1 MIDQELTVN
10 KWFRLAHL
18 IIDTIAWLALT
29 FIFSLILDLFI
40 RTKNIDIINGG
51 LILCIFGSFII
62 YYVLMEFKF
71 QRTLG
76 KFLTKTKVVTQTGSK
91 PSLNDIFIRTLC
103 RFIPFDRTSFIVV
116 KNGFHDRLSKTTV
129 IKENFN

>member
-1 MIDQELTVN
+1 MN
-10 KWFRLAHL
+10 L
-18 IIDTIAWLALT
+18 IVDTAVWLALT
-29 FIFSLILDLFI
+29 FTFSLILDLFI
-40 RTKNIDIINGG
+40 HTKNIDIINGG
-51 LILCIFGSFII
+51 LIFCIFGSFIS
-62 YYVLMEFKF
+62 YYLIMEYKF

-116 KNGFHDRLSKTTV
+116 KNGFHDSLSKTTV
-129 IKENFN
+129 VKETSN